1 MINKNYLWKNGIFFA
16 LFLTLPIHAQTY
28 NIFDNKPNPGYV
40 LKDWKARIGSIT
52 TKEGK
57 PFYIPD
63 YDKNNQYLKDF
74 NTEEWKSIKIPFEF
88 KKIGGNSKLFSI
100 SLLHEF
106 NLEKINLNPNKE
118 ISLHIPYFNMNL
130 EIYLNGNK
138 LAELGKID
146 LERQTYLSTG
156 FRRHTIVKLPQELLK
171 ENNQLILV
179 LYAVYPDMVRLDD
192 TLDDVLLEINYYE
205 EHLKVYNETI
215 SFMLLFLY
223 FFVGAYH
230 FLLYVKRPKE
240 RYNLWFGLFSL
251 FLSLYYIV
259 RTTYVYYLAQTL
271 NLDSFFIIK
280 LDYSFVFAASLWA
293 LLFFEEFHY
302 SKLTKFALGVS
313 ALISFYIVIIW
324 FFSYYFASE
333 ILSYW
338 QKTVLIVMLYSVGI
352 VVYYATKKKNQD
364 SRRLVIGMLIMAITI
379 TWDILGAMNIG
390 LQNYQLARYGFFAF
404 VMGIATVLANKFLRV
419 YREVEELNLHLEE
432 KVKERTRELQQSL
445 EQIQKLKEQ
454 QDGDYFLTSLL
465 IKPLMIESI
474 HSEVIAIQS
483 FIKEKK
489 EFQFRNWKREIGGDI
504 NIVQDIT
511 LKNKPYV
518 FIFNG
523 DAMGKSLQGAGG
535 ALVAGVI
542 IKAILTRTLLYPE
555 YQNSFPEKWLKE
567 LFIEIHKVFES
578 FDGSMLL
585 SGFLGLME
593 EFTGTLYFIYAE
605 HPYPVLYR
613 NGKAEFL
620 DNTTEFRKF
629 GTPSVLGKVYILV
642 KKLEPND
649 VIFIGSDG
657 KDDLILESNGQE
669 IINEDETLFLRLVE
683 RAEGNLEKLV
693 QEIQNMGKLMDDI
706 SIIRASY
713 KEGELGNTEENIKPE
728 EKRTIIERIK
738 YLTHKEDW
746 QQLKSYLEDINKKYY
761 NLEFVQRELI
771 NAYYKLEQ
779 YAKVISEGEQY
790 LEAYPYNNDILYKVS
805 RAYLITKNY
814 EKALELAERLDLRD
828 PKHVSNLFTLVNC
841 YNLLDQRKKAIKVL
855 NRLIDLAPDK
865 EETKRLRTIILGY

>member
-1 MINKNYLWKNGIFFA
+1 
-16 LFLTLPIHAQTY
+16 
-28 NIFDNKPNPGYV
+28 
-40 LKDWKARIGSIT
+40 
-52 TKEGK
+52 
-57 PFYIPD
+57 
-63 YDKNNQYLKDF
+63 
-74 NTEEWKSIKIPFEF
+74 
-88 KKIGGNSKLFSI
+88 
-100 SLLHEF
+100 
-106 NLEKINLNPNKE
+106 
-118 ISLHIPYFNMNL
+118 
-130 EIYLNGNK
+130 
-138 LAELGKID
+138 
-146 LERQTYLSTG
+146 
-156 FRRHTIVKLPQELLK
+156 
-171 ENNQLILV
+171 
-179 LYAVYPDMVRLDD
+179 
-192 TLDDVLLEINYYE
+192 
-205 EHLKVYNETI
+205 
-215 SFMLLFLY
+215 
-223 FFVGAYH
+223 
-230 FLLYVKRPKE
+230 
-240 RYNLWFGLFSL
+240 
-251 FLSLYYIV
+251 
-259 RTTYVYYLAQTL
+259 
-271 NLDSFFIIK
+271 
-280 LDYSFVFAASLWA
+280 
-293 LLFFEEFHY
+293 
-302 SKLTKFALGVS
+302 
-313 ALISFYIVIIW
+313 
-324 FFSYYFASE
+324 
-333 ILSYW
+333 
-338 QKTVLIVMLYSVGI
+338 
-352 VVYYATKKKNQD
+352 
-364 SRRLVIGMLIMAITI
+364 
-379 TWDILGAMNIG
+379 
-390 LQNYQLARYGFFAF
+390 
-404 VMGIATVLANKFLRV
+404 
-419 YREVEELNLHLEE
+419 
-432 KVKERTRELQQSL
+432 
-445 EQIQKLKEQ
+445 
-454 QDGDYFLTSLL
+454 
-465 IKPLMIESI
+465 MIESI

-629 GTPSVLGKVYILV
+629 GTPGVLGKVYILV

-693 QEIQNMGKLMDDI
+693 QEIQNTGKLMDDI

-841 YNLLDQRKKAIKVL
+841 YNLLDQRKKAIKAL

>member
-1 MINKNYLWKNGIFFA
+1 MINKNYLWKSIFLLLILIIPLNG
-16 LFLTLPIHAQTY
+16 QTY
-28 NIFDNKPNPGYV
+28 NIFNNKPNKGY
-40 LKDWKARIGSIT
+40 LLENWNAKIGSFVSKDSNPI
-52 TKEGK
+52 
-57 PFYIPD
+57 FIPD
-63 YDKNNQYLKDF
+63 YDKNYEPLKEY
-74 NTEEWKSIKIPFEF
+74 NSNEWKPIKLPFEF
-88 KKIGGNSKLFSI
+88 KKISGNSRLFSI

-106 NLEKINLNPNKE
+106 RLSELNLDINKDL
-118 ISLHIPYFNMNL
+118 SLHIPFFNMNM
-130 EIYLNGNK
+130 EVYLNGK
-138 LAELGKID
+138 KIVDVGKID
-146 LERQTYLSTG
+146 LEKQSYISYG
-156 FRRHTIVKLPQELLK
+156 FRRHTILKLPKEELQEK
-171 ENNQLILV
+171 NQIVIIL
-179 LYAVYPDMVRLDD
+179 YSVYPDLIRLDNV
-192 TLDDVLLEINYYE
+192 LSDVPLEINYYE

-230 FLLYVKRPKE
+230 FLLYIKRPKE

-259 RTTYVYYLAQTL
+259 RTTYVYYLAQIL
-271 NLDSFFIIK
+271 NIDSFFITK

-293 LLFFEEFHY
+293 LLFFEEFHFLR
-302 SKLTKFALGVS
+302 LTKFALAIAG
-313 ALISFYIVIIW
+313 LIFFYIIIIW
-324 FFSYYFASE
+324 FFSYYFATE

-338 QKTVLIVMLYSVGI
+338 QKTTLLILLYSVGI
-352 VVYYATKKKNQD
+352 IVYHATKKKNQD
-364 SRRLVIGMLIMAITI
+364 SRRLIIGMIIMAVTI

-474 HSEVIAIQS
+474 HSEVITIQS
-483 FIKEKK
+483 YLKEKK

-542 IKAILTRTLLYPE
+542 IKAILTRTLLYTE

-629 GTPSVLGKVYILV
+629 GTPGVLGKIYILV

-649 VIFIGSDG
+649 VIFVGSDG
-657 KDDLILESNGQE
+657 KDDLVLESNGQE

-693 QEIQNMGKLMDDI
+693 EEIQNTGKLMDDI

-713 KEGELGNTEENIKPE
+713 KEGELANIEDNIKPE

-738 YLTHKEDW
+738 YLSQKEDW

-814 EKALELAERLDLRD
+814 EKALEFAERLDLRD

-841 YNLLDQRKKAIKVL
+841 YNLLNQRKKAIKTL

-865 EETKRLRTIILGY
+865 EETKRLRSIVLGY

>member
-1 MINKNYLWKNGIFFA
+1 MINKNYLWKSAFLLLILTIPLNG
-16 LFLTLPIHAQTY
+16 QTY

-40 LKDWKARIGSIT
+40 LKNWYARIGSF
-52 TKEGK
+52 TKK
-57 PFYIPD
+57 DSNPIYIPD
-63 YDKNNQYLKDF
+63 YDKNYQSLKDF
-74 NTEEWKSIKIPFEF
+74 NTEEWKSITIPFEY
-88 KKIGGNSKLFSI
+88 KKIPGNSKLFSI
-100 SLLHEF
+100 SLLNEF
-106 NLEKINLNPNKE
+106 ELEKINLSPSKE
-118 ISLHIPYFNMNL
+118 LSLHIPYFNVNL
-130 EIYLNGNK
+130 EIYLNGYK

-179 LYAVYPDMVRLDD
+179 LYAVYPDMVRLDEILND
-192 TLDDVLLEINYYE
+192 TPLEINYYE

-230 FLLYVKRPKE
+230 FLLYIKRPKE

-251 FLSLYYIV
+251 FLSFYYIV
-259 RTTYVYYLAQTL
+259 RTTYVYYLAQIL
-271 NLDSFFIIK
+271 NVDSFLITK

-293 LLFFEEFHY
+293 LLFFEEFHFLR
-302 SKLTKFALGVS
+302 LTKFALAIAG
-313 ALISFYIVIIW
+313 LIFFYIIIIW
-324 FFSYYFASE
+324 FFSYYFATE

-338 QKTVLIVMLYSVGI
+338 QKTTLLILLYSVGI
-352 VVYYATKKKNQD
+352 VVYHATKKKNQD
-364 SRRLVIGMLIMAITI
+364 SRRLIIGMIIMAVTI

-432 KVKERTRELQQSL
+432 KVKERTKELQQSL

-474 HSEVIAIQS
+474 HSEVVAIQS

-542 IKAILTRTLLYPE
+542 IKAILTRTMLYPE

-629 GTPSVLGKVYILV
+629 GTPGVLGKIYILV

-649 VIFIGSDG
+649 VIFVGSDG
-657 KDDLILESNGQE
+657 KDDLILVNNGQE

-693 QEIQNMGKLMDDI
+693 QEIQNTGKLMDDI

-713 KEGELGNTEENIKPE
+713 KEGELANHTEDNIKPE
-728 EKRTIIERIK
+728 EKRAILERIK
-738 YLTHKEDW
+738 YLINKEDW

-771 NAYYKLEQ
+771 NTYYKLEQ
-779 YAKVISEGEQY
+779 YVKVISEGEQY
-790 LEAYPYNNDILYKVS
+790 LEAYPSNNDILYKVS

-814 EKALELAERLDLRD
+814 EKALELAERLDLRE

-841 YNLLDQRKKAIKVL
+841 YNLLNQRKKAIKAL

-865 EETKRLRTIILGY
+865 EETKRLRNIILGY